1 MRLAD
6 RLARRRGTSRSAV
19 FREGVRA
26 LAENDRRERD
36 SAARRKRQREAI
48 AGMNRLARK
57 AGDWPAEE
65 ILRAWRY
72 RESRDSG

>member
-6 RLARRRGTSRSAV
+6 RLARRRRTSRSAV

-26 LAENDRRERD
+26 LAENERRERD
-36 SAARRKRQREAI
+36 SAARRKRQLQAV
-48 AGMNRLARK
+48 ASMDRLARK

-72 RESRDSG
+72 RGGRDSS